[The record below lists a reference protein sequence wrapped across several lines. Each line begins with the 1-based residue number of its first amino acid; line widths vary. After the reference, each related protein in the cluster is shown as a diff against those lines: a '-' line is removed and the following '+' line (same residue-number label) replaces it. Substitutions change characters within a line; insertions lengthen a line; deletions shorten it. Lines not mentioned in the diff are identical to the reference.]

1 MKDFLPIV
9 KLACLTAAAAL
20 IVSCGGGADYRNV
33 LPADSFVTMS
43 VDAASLLKKSGT
55 CDAASN
61 PLLDRL
67 KAELDKAEEL
77 SAEEKEYLFSL
88 LENPAESGLDLKKE
102 LFLFM
107 SADGADIN
115 NPEVGGGLLF
125 PVGDKSKLDA
135 LIARI
140 NEKSGTE
147 TVTEAGVSVVKI
159 GEESEA
165 SGVCAYNDI
174 ACLLYFKTD
183 PCGVVEEKVR
193 KLFAQKRAESLM
205 GDKAVAARLAARND
219 VNMVVSYANLSAMMN
234 NPMLGAMPMMDVLKG
249 ALVMGSANFEK
260 GRIVSDAA
268 VSYKDKASVEKA
280 AAFYAYVKPQTGDLL
295 RYVPA
300 GSLAALSYGL
310 DGEKL
315 YAMLAAMPGYGMM
328 LGNPMVKQVLDA
340 FDGDCVISFSGMTP
354 DGRFPIASL
363 LAQVNDP
370 AVLQTVVTNLG
381 GHARS
386 ADRRGRVRVQFG
398 RCFGAVRREEQGA
411 LLHDRHGREVGP
423 RRCEDRIADVARRHR
438 ERAVLH
444 LLGRFQGAERP
455 GFPTDRRGRDA
466 AGGSRAGGARHVRR
480 YGCVQHDGGRKARR
494 QHGRQ
499 GAERFQ
505 DHLRHDRRTDPSVYA
520 GSGRNLTAVATP
532 SSGRPDSNGRFFETA
547 GLWRR

>member
-77 SAEEKEYLFSL
+77 SAEEQEYLFSL

-370 AVLQTVVTNLG
+370 AVLQTVVTNLAGMPVQQTAEGEYVFNSGDVSVLFGVKNKVLYCTTDTAVKSALDGAKIESLMSLDGIVKGQSCTFWVDFKGLSALVSQLAGEAGTPQAEAALAVLGMFDDMEAYSTMEG
-381 GHARS
+381 GKLVVNM
-386 ADRRGRVRVQFG
+386 ADK
-398 RCFGAVRREEQGA
+398 EQNAFKTICDTTGA
-411 LLHDRHGREVGP
+411 LIRQYMPE
-423 RRCEDRIADVARRHR
+423 AD
-438 ERAVLH
+438 EI
-444 LLGRFQGAERP
+444 
-455 GFPTDRRGRDA
+455 
-466 AGGSRAGGARHVRR
+466 
-480 YGCVQHDGGRKARR
+480 
-494 QHGRQ
+494 
-499 GAERFQ
+499 
-505 DHLRHDRRTDPSVYA
+505 
-520 GSGRNLTAVATP
+520 
-532 SSGRPDSNGRFFETA
+532 
-547 GLWRR
+547 

>member
-1 MKDFLPIV
+1 MKNFLPIV

-20 IVSCGGGADYRNV
+20 IVSCGDGADYRNV

-234 NPMLGAMPMMDVLKG
+234 NPML
-249 ALVMGSANFEK
+249 
-260 GRIVSDAA
+260 
-268 VSYKDKASVEKA
+268 
-280 AAFYAYVKPQTGDLL
+280 
-295 RYVPA
+295 
-300 GSLAALSYGL
+300 
-310 DGEKL
+310 
-315 YAMLAAMPGYGMM
+315 AAMPGYGMM

-370 AVLQTVVTNLG
+370 AVLQTVVTNLAGMPVQQTAEGEYVFNSGDVSVLFGVKNKVLYCTTDTAVKSALDGAKIESLMSLDGIVKGQSCTFWVDFKGLSALVSQLAGEAGTPQAEAALAVLGMFDDMEAYSTMEG
-381 GHARS
+381 GKLVVNM
-386 ADRRGRVRVQFG
+386 ADK
-398 RCFGAVRREEQGA
+398 EQNAFKTICDTTGA
-411 LLHDRHGREVGP
+411 LIRQYMPE
-423 RRCEDRIADVARRHR
+423 AD
-438 ERAVLH
+438 EI
-444 LLGRFQGAERP
+444 
-455 GFPTDRRGRDA
+455 
-466 AGGSRAGGARHVRR
+466 
-480 YGCVQHDGGRKARR
+480 
-494 QHGRQ
+494 
-499 GAERFQ
+499 
-505 DHLRHDRRTDPSVYA
+505 
-520 GSGRNLTAVATP
+520 
-532 SSGRPDSNGRFFETA
+532 
-547 GLWRR
+547 

>member
-67 KAELDKAEEL
+67 KTELDKAEEL

-370 AVLQTVVTNLG
+370 AVLQTVVTNLAGMPVQQTAEGEYVFNSGDVSVLFGVKNKVLYCTTDTAVKSALDGAKIESLMSLDGIVKGQSCTFWVDFKGLSALVSQLAGEAGTPQTEAALAVLGMFDDMEAYSTMEG
-381 GHARS
+381 GKLVVNM
-386 ADRRGRVRVQFG
+386 ADK
-398 RCFGAVRREEQGA
+398 EQNAFKTICDTTGA
-411 LLHDRHGREVGP
+411 LIRQYMPE
-423 RRCEDRIADVARRHR
+423 AD
-438 ERAVLH
+438 EI
-444 LLGRFQGAERP
+444 
-455 GFPTDRRGRDA
+455 
-466 AGGSRAGGARHVRR
+466 
-480 YGCVQHDGGRKARR
+480 
-494 QHGRQ
+494 
-499 GAERFQ
+499 
-505 DHLRHDRRTDPSVYA
+505 
-520 GSGRNLTAVATP
+520 
-532 SSGRPDSNGRFFETA
+532 
-547 GLWRR
+547 

>member
-1 MKDFLPIV
+1 MKDFLSIV

-102 LFLFM
+102 LFLFI

-140 NEKSGTE
+140 NEKSGTG
-147 TVTEAGVSVVKI
+147 TVTE
-159 GEESEA
+159 
-165 SGVCAYNDI
+165 
-174 ACLLYFKTD
+174 
-183 PCGVVEEKVR
+183 
-193 KLFAQKRAESLM
+193 
-205 GDKAVAARLAARND
+205 
-219 VNMVVSYANLSAMMN
+219 
-234 NPMLGAMPMMDVLKG
+234 
-249 ALVMGSANFEK
+249 
-260 GRIVSDAA
+260 
-268 VSYKDKASVEKA
+268 ASVEKA

-315 YAMLAAMPGYGMM
+315 YTMLAAMPGYGMM

-340 FDGDCVISFSGMTP
+340 FDGDCMVSFSGMTP
-354 DGRFPIASL
+354 DGRFPIVSL
-363 LAQVNDP
+363 LAQVDDP
-370 AVLQTVVTNLG
+370 AVLQTVVTNLAGMPIQQTAEGEYVFNSGDVSVLFGVKNEVLYCTTDTAVKSALDGAKIESLTSLDGIVKGQSCTFWVDFKGLSALVSQLAGKAGTPQVEVALAVLGMFDDMEAYSTMEG
-381 GHARS
+381 GKLVVNM
-386 ADRRGRVRVQFG
+386 ADK
-398 RCFGAVRREEQGA
+398 EQNAFKTICDTTGA
-411 LLHDRHGREVGP
+411 L
-423 RRCEDRIADVARRHR
+423 I
-438 ERAVLH
+438 
-444 LLGRFQGAERP
+444 
-455 GFPTDRRGRDA
+455 
-466 AGGSRAGGARHVRR
+466 RR
-480 YGCVQHDGGRKARR
+480 YMPEAD
-494 QHGRQ
+494 
-499 GAERFQ
+499 EI
-505 DHLRHDRRTDPSVYA
+505 
-520 GSGRNLTAVATP
+520 
-532 SSGRPDSNGRFFETA
+532 
-547 GLWRR
+547 

>member
-102 LFLFM
+102 FFLFM

-234 NPMLGAMPMMDVLKG
+234 NPML
-249 ALVMGSANFEK
+249 
-260 GRIVSDAA
+260 
-268 VSYKDKASVEKA
+268 
-280 AAFYAYVKPQTGDLL
+280 
-295 RYVPA
+295 
-300 GSLAALSYGL
+300 
-310 DGEKL
+310 
-315 YAMLAAMPGYGMM
+315 AAMPGYGMM

-370 AVLQTVVTNLG
+370 AVLQTVVTNLAGMPVQQTAEGEYVFNSGDVSVLFGVKNKVLYCTTDTAVKSALDGAKIESLMSLDGIVKGQSCTFWVDFKGLSALVSQLAGEAGTPQAEAALAVLGMFDDMEAYSTMEG
-381 GHARS
+381 GKLVVNM
-386 ADRRGRVRVQFG
+386 ADK
-398 RCFGAVRREEQGA
+398 EQNAFKTICDTTGA
-411 LLHDRHGREVGP
+411 LIRQYMPE
-423 RRCEDRIADVARRHR
+423 AD
-438 ERAVLH
+438 EI
-444 LLGRFQGAERP
+444 
-455 GFPTDRRGRDA
+455 
-466 AGGSRAGGARHVRR
+466 
-480 YGCVQHDGGRKARR
+480 
-494 QHGRQ
+494 
-499 GAERFQ
+499 
-505 DHLRHDRRTDPSVYA
+505 
-520 GSGRNLTAVATP
+520 
-532 SSGRPDSNGRFFETA
+532 
-547 GLWRR
+547 

>member
-1 MKDFLPIV
+1 
-9 KLACLTAAAAL
+9 
-20 IVSCGGGADYRNV
+20 
-33 LPADSFVTMS
+33 
-43 VDAASLLKKSGT
+43 
-55 CDAASN
+55 
-61 PLLDRL
+61 
-67 KAELDKAEEL
+67 
-77 SAEEKEYLFSL
+77 
-88 LENPAESGLDLKKE
+88 
-102 LFLFM
+102 M

-115 NPEVGGGLLF
+115 DPEISGGLLF

-354 DGRFPIASL
+354 DGRFPIALL

-370 AVLQTVVTNLG
+370 AVLQTVVTNLAGMPVQQTAEGEYVFNSGDVSVLFGVKNKVLYCTTDTAVKSALDGAKIESLMSLDGIVKGQSCTFWVDFKGLSALVSQLAGEAGTPQTEAALAVLGMFDDMEAYSTMEG
-381 GHARS
+381 GKLVVNM
-386 ADRRGRVRVQFG
+386 ADK
-398 RCFGAVRREEQGA
+398 EQNAFKTICDTTGA
-411 LLHDRHGREVGP
+411 LIRQYMPE
-423 RRCEDRIADVARRHR
+423 AD
-438 ERAVLH
+438 EI
-444 LLGRFQGAERP
+444 
-455 GFPTDRRGRDA
+455 
-466 AGGSRAGGARHVRR
+466 
-480 YGCVQHDGGRKARR
+480 
-494 QHGRQ
+494 
-499 GAERFQ
+499 
-505 DHLRHDRRTDPSVYA
+505 
-520 GSGRNLTAVATP
+520 
-532 SSGRPDSNGRFFETA
+532 
-547 GLWRR
+547 

>member
-1 MKDFLPIV
+1 M
-9 KLACLTAAAAL
+9 
-20 IVSCGGGADYRNV
+20 
-33 LPADSFVTMS
+33 
-43 VDAASLLKKSGT
+43 
-55 CDAASN
+55 
-61 PLLDRL
+61 
-67 KAELDKAEEL
+67 
-77 SAEEKEYLFSL
+77 
-88 LENPAESGLDLKKE
+88 
-102 LFLFM
+102 
-107 SADGADIN
+107 
-115 NPEVGGGLLF
+115 
-125 PVGDKSKLDA
+125 
-135 LIARI
+135 
-140 NEKSGTE
+140 
-147 TVTEAGVSVVKI
+147 VKI

-370 AVLQTVVTNLG
+370 AVLQTVVTNLAGMPVQQTAEGEYVFNSGDVSVLFGVKNKVLYCTTDTAVKSALDGAKIESLMSLDGIVKGQSCTFWVDFKGLSALVSQLAGEAGTPQAEAALAVLGMFDDMEAYSTMEG
-381 GHARS
+381 GKLVVNM
-386 ADRRGRVRVQFG
+386 ADK
-398 RCFGAVRREEQGA
+398 EQNAFKTICDTTGA
-411 LLHDRHGREVGP
+411 LIRQYMPE
-423 RRCEDRIADVARRHR
+423 AD
-438 ERAVLH
+438 EI
-444 LLGRFQGAERP
+444 
-455 GFPTDRRGRDA
+455 
-466 AGGSRAGGARHVRR
+466 
-480 YGCVQHDGGRKARR
+480 
-494 QHGRQ
+494 
-499 GAERFQ
+499 
-505 DHLRHDRRTDPSVYA
+505 
-520 GSGRNLTAVATP
+520 
-532 SSGRPDSNGRFFETA
+532 
-547 GLWRR
+547 

>member
-1 MKDFLPIV
+1 MKNFLPIV

-20 IVSCGGGADYRNV
+20 IVSCGDGADYRNV

-234 NPMLGAMPMMDVLKG
+234 NPMLG
-249 ALVMGSANFEK
+249 
-260 GRIVSDAA
+260 
-268 VSYKDKASVEKA
+268 
-280 AAFYAYVKPQTGDLL
+280 
-295 RYVPA
+295 
-300 GSLAALSYGL
+300 
-310 DGEKL
+310 
-315 YAMLAAMPGYGMM
+315 
-328 LGNPMVKQVLDA
+328 NPMVKQVLDA

-370 AVLQTVVTNLG
+370 AVLQTVVTNLAGMPVQQTAEGEYVFNSGDVSVLFGVKNKVLYCTTDTAVKSALDGAKIESLMSLDGIVKGQSCTFWVDFKGLSALVSQLAGEAGTPQAEAALAVLGMFDDMEAYSTMEG
-381 GHARS
+381 GKLVVNM
-386 ADRRGRVRVQFG
+386 ADK
-398 RCFGAVRREEQGA
+398 EQNAFKTICDTTGA
-411 LLHDRHGREVGP
+411 LIRQYMPE
-423 RRCEDRIADVARRHR
+423 AD
-438 ERAVLH
+438 EI
-444 LLGRFQGAERP
+444 
-455 GFPTDRRGRDA
+455 
-466 AGGSRAGGARHVRR
+466 
-480 YGCVQHDGGRKARR
+480 
-494 QHGRQ
+494 
-499 GAERFQ
+499 
-505 DHLRHDRRTDPSVYA
+505 
-520 GSGRNLTAVATP
+520 
-532 SSGRPDSNGRFFETA
+532 
-547 GLWRR
+547 